1 MFGTLMMFV
10 VPTLVLRLLGLLGV
24 RRFTTWRVAAAH
36 GLAFLFTMTGL
47 AHFVPD
53 SVTVMPSHSDLVAMV
68 PSAVPFPEFAVY
80 ATGVLELAGA
90 VGLLFAGT
98 RRWAG
103 LGLAALLVAM
113 VPANIYAAVEDI
125 PLNGEPPTP
134 LWFRI
139 PEQVV
144 YFAVALWIA
153 QALPVLRDSH
163 TEPEPP
169 AAAAPSVT
177 GGAVQQAGH

>member
-10 VPTLVLRLLGLLGV
+10 VPTFVLRLLGLAGV
-24 RRFTTWRVAAAH
+24 RRFATWRVAAAY

-68 PSAVPFPEFAVY
+68 PGAIPFPDFAVY

-90 VGLLFAGT
+90 AGLLFAGT

-103 LGLAALLVAM
+103 LGLAGLLVVM
-113 VPANIYAAVEDI
+113 VPANIYAAVENI

-139 PEQVV
+139 PEQIV
-144 YFAVALWIA
+144 YFAAALWVS
-153 QALPVLRDSH
+153 QALPAIRRSH
-163 TEPEPP
+163 TELPTVADPDTTNP
-169 AAAAPSVT
+169 AAQP
-177 GGAVQQAGH
+177 GGR

>member
-10 VPTLVLRLLGLLGV
+10 VPTLVLRLLGLAGV
-24 RRFTTWRVAAAH
+24 RRFATWRVAAAY

-53 SVTVMPSHSDLVAMV
+53 SVTVMPSHSDLVAVV
-68 PSAVPFPEFAVY
+68 PSAIPFPEFAVY

-90 VGLLFAGT
+90 AGLLFAGT

-103 LGLAALLVAM
+103 LGLAALLVVM
-113 VPANIYAAVEDI
+113 VPANIYAAVENI

-139 PEQVV
+139 PEQIV
-144 YFAVALWIA
+144 YFAVALWVA
-153 QALPVLRDSH
+153 QALPVLRNGRSQATPH
-163 TEPEPP
+163 TVAGPGITGR
-169 AAAAPSVT
+169 AAQP
-177 GGAVQQAGH
+177 GGR

>member
-10 VPTLVLRLLGLLGV
+10 VPTLALRLLGLVGV
-24 RRFTTWRVAAAH
+24 RRFAPWRVAAAH
-36 GLAFLFTMTGL
+36 GLAFLFTMSGL

-68 PSAVPFPEFAVY
+68 PTAIPFPEFAVY

-90 VGLLFAGT
+90 AGLLFAGT

-103 LGLAALLVAM
+103 VGLAVLLVVM
-113 VPANIYAAVEDI
+113 TPANIYAALEDI

-139 PEQVV
+139 PEQIG
-144 YFAVALWIA
+144 YIAVALWIA
-153 QALPVLRDSH
+153 QALPARPVGRAEH
-163 TEPEPP
+163 ETHAVAGP
-169 AAAAPSVT
+169 AVASGATQS
-177 GGAVQQAGH
+177 GGR

>member
-10 VPTLVLRLLGLLGV
+10 VPTLVLRLLGLAGV
-24 RRFTTWRVAAAH
+24 RRFATWRVAAAH
-36 GLAFLFTMTGL
+36 SLAFLFTMTGL

-68 PSAVPFPEFAVY
+68 PSAIPFPEFAVY

-103 LGLAALLVAM
+103 LGLAFLLVAM

-125 PLNGEPPTP
+125 PLNGEPATP

-139 PEQVV
+139 PEQIV
-144 YFAVALWIA
+144 YFAAALWIA
-153 QALPVLRDSH
+153 QALPVLRDSRSQ
-163 TEPEPP
+163 PEPP
-169 AAAAPSVT
+169 TVADPGTTTPAAPR
-177 GGAVQQAGH
+177 GGH

>member
-10 VPTLVLRLLGLLGV
+10 VPTLALRLLGLAGV
-24 RRFTTWRVAAAH
+24 HRFATWRVSAAH

-47 AHFVPD
+47 AHIVPD

-68 PSAVPFPEFAVY
+68 PGIIPFPEFAVY

-90 VGLLFAGT
+90 AGLLFAGT

-103 LGLAALLVAM
+103 LVLAALLVVM

-125 PLNGEPPTP
+125 PLNGEAPTP

-139 PEQVV
+139 PEQIV
-144 YFAVALWIA
+144 YFAVALWAA
-153 QALPVLRDSH
+153 QALPVIRDSSSRRGPA
-163 TEPEPP
+163 TGAGPGATAP
-169 AAAAPSVT
+169 AAQS
-177 GGAVQQAGH
+177 GGR

>member
-10 VPTLVLRLLGLLGV
+10 VPTLVLRLLGLVGL
-24 RRFTTWRVAAAH
+24 RRFATWRVAAAH

-47 AHFVPD
+47 AHFMPD
-53 SVTVMPSHSDLVAMV
+53 SVTVMPSHSDLAAMV
-68 PSAVPFPEFAVY
+68 PSAIPFPEFAVY

-90 VGLLFAGT
+90 AGLLFAGT

-103 LGLAALLVAM
+103 LGLAALLVVM

-139 PEQVV
+139 PEQIV
-144 YFAVALWIA
+144 YFAVALWVA
-153 QALPVLRDSH
+153 QALPSISGGRAEA
-163 TEPEPP
+163 EPH
-169 AAAAPSVT
+169 AAATPEI
-177 GGAVQQAGH
+177 AGRSH

>member
-1 MFGTLMMFV
+1 MFGTLMLFV
-10 VPTLVLRLLGLLGV
+10 APTLVLRLLGAFGV
-24 RRFTTWRVAAAH
+24 RRFATWRVAAAH

-47 AHFVPD
+47 AHFMPD

-68 PSAVPFPEFAVY
+68 PTAIPFPEFAVY

-90 VGLLFAGT
+90 AGLLFAGT

-103 LGLAALLVAM
+103 LGLAVLLVVM

-139 PEQVV
+139 PEQIV
-144 YFAVALWIA
+144 YVAVALWVT
-153 QALPVLRDSH
+153 QVRDVIRDRR
-163 TEPEPP
+163 TEPSTP
-169 AAAAPSVT
+169 AGTGLGGTARAAQP
-177 GGAVQQAGH
+177 GGR

>member
-10 VPTLVLRLLGLLGV
+10 VPTLVLRLLGLAGV
-24 RRFTTWRVAAAH
+24 RRFPTWRGAAAH

-68 PSAVPFPEFAVY
+68 PSAIPFPEFAVY

-90 VGLLFAGT
+90 AGLLFAGT

-103 LGLAALLVAM
+103 LGLAVLLVAM

-139 PEQVV
+139 PEQIV
-144 YFAVALWIA
+144 YIAAALWIA
-153 QALPVLRDSH
+153 QALPVLRDSRNQ
-163 TEPEPP
+163 PEPP
-169 AAAAPSVT
+169 TVADPGTTTPAAQR
-177 GGAVQQAGH
+177 GGH